1 MHRAAFVAALA
12 SSVCLALVFDA
23 PSGAQIHRVT
33 DEVRRA
39 DLARKSAHHR
49 LLMVPMRDG
58 VRLATEVYVRMNTE
72 IDVADARQTLL
83 DAINRGRTARGA
95 QPLSADENLERAATD
110 AAAAY
115 FENPTQSQQDT
126 VDDASASLRRF
137 AIAYSRIGGV
147 MAVVADVSEAGAL
160 EPVLD
165 AGIRFVGIG
174 VAQGTRP
181 DTGANA
187 IAVVIVMAWPR

>member
-1 MHRAAFVAALA
+1 MG
-12 SSVCLALVFDA
+12 
-23 PSGAQIHRVT
+23 SGHA
-33 DEVRRA
+33 RR
-39 DLARKSAHHR
+39 
-49 LLMVPMRDG
+49 
-58 VRLATEVYVRMNTE
+58 
-72 IDVADARQTLL
+72 
-83 DAINRGRTARGA
+83 ARGA
-95 QPLSADENLERAATD
+95 PDVSLEDPLSEAAQSAAEEFFADPSL
-110 AAAAY
+110 
-115 FENPTQSQQDT
+115 SQQDT